1 MKYLPIYDNIILIL
15 LQKTQVTYNVLSS
28 FLLISQVN
36 LRTPTEAILDDF
48 ASESYKKAL
57 RPSLQVL

>member
-1 MKYLPIYDNIILIL
+1 M
-15 LQKTQVTYNVLSS
+15 QVTYDVLSS

-36 LRTPTEAILDDF
+36 VRTPTETILDDF